1 MSTLANIDPV
11 SARAHAEGQEGPRS
25 AQAHEKREEAAR
37 PAVQYGG
44 ALSHLNETR
53 RGERVNPAA
62 ITERPPAPDVARARE
77 KITEPR
83 EQGRSARAERLAD
96 EQAAYEQRQSAK
108 IGQKYDIE
116 V

>member
-1 MSTLANIDPV
+1 MSTVANIDPV

-25 AQAHEKREEAAR
+25 AQAHEKRQESAR

-53 RGERVNPAA
+53 RGERVDPAA

-77 KITEPR
+77 KVKEPSQR
-83 EQGRSARAERLAD
+83 AASARAERLAAD
-96 EQAAYEQRQSAK
+96 QAAYDQRQDAK
-108 IGQKYDIE
+108 AGQRVDIE